1 MERKLVIPGEE
12 VAAGKV
18 KLGDGVY
25 REGEKVYASVLGLL
39 DTSRGLVRV
48 IPLTGR
54 YFPKVGDFVI
64 GFVKGTVYETAW
76 EVDINSPY
84 LAILNA
90 GDYYRDVD
98 PFRTPLQRVMSPGT
112 TVYAYVREVA
122 PTRRIYITMRQRGC
136 RVIRGGRLIQIS
148 PAKVP
153 RVIGRK
159 RSMISMIVKETGCK
173 LLVGQNGRVWIGGRN
188 AKTADLVERAI
199 RKIEAEAHTSGLTD
213 RIKEMI
219 VKERERV

>member
-12 VAAGKV
+12 VAQGKV

-25 REGEKVYASVLGLL
+25 RDGDRVYASVLGLL
-39 DTSRGLVRV
+39 DTSKGAVRV

-64 GFVKGTVYETAW
+64 GVVKGTIYETAW
-76 EVDINSPY
+76 EVDINCPY

-90 GDYYRDVD
+90 SDYYREVD
-98 PFRTPLQRVMSPGT
+98 PFRTPLQRIMSPGT
-112 TVYAYVREVA
+112 TIYAYVREVA
-122 PTRRIYITMRQRGC
+122 PNRRIYITMRQRGS

-159 RSMISMIVKETGCK
+159 RSMISMIMKEAKCR
-173 LLVGQNGRVWIGGRN
+173 LLVGQNGLVWIG
-188 AKTADLVERAI
+188 AKNQAVAEIVERAV

-219 VKERERV
+219 VKEREKV